1 MTEWKRSNEPI
12 AWSLF
17 GAGGMVLAFM
27 APALIIITGVLL
39 PLAAADQ
46 AHTVYLT
53 ALTLATHPLGKLLL
67 LVIIA
72 LPLFHTGHRM
82 YHGLHDLHI
91 YGPKWLLLGLFY
103 GGATVLSLVAAFL
116 LFSF

>member
-27 APALIIITGVLL
+27 APALIVITGVML
-39 PLAAADQ
+39 PLLVADQ
-46 AHTVYLT
+46 PQAVYST
-53 ALTLATHPLGKLLL
+53 ALELVTHPLGKLLL

-72 LPLFHTGHRM
+72 LPLYHTVHRM

-91 YGPKWLLLGLFY
+91 HGPKWLLLGLFY
-103 GGATVLSLVAAFL
+103 GGATVLSLVAAAL
-116 LFSF
+116 LLSF